1 LYSTL
6 RHHYPNCVS
15 FDIARILQ
23 WWDILGKLIFT
34 NRMHLS
40 HSLYRA
46 LNYLKNFTLGR
57 SQDELL
63 DYDYEIHKLAE
74 FSIIKD
80 I

>member
-1 LYSTL
+1 
-6 RHHYPNCVS
+6 
-15 FDIARILQ
+15 
-23 WWDILGKLIFT
+23 
-34 NRMHLS
+34 MHLS